1 MISGPGLSADH
12 GSWHSR
18 GSGTP
23 SRIAGHPLVLQ
34 LRLAACSDSLG
45 YRIEG
50 GSSHDGSRVDGDPDR
65 LEGLP
70 QGVAG
75 ETGASLR
82 AGRDALVS
90 LSVHRG
96 AALAGGTQDRVDA
109 G

>member
-1 MISGPGLSADH
+1 MSGQASVMKRFLQEVSPAPRRS
-12 GSWHSR
+12 
-18 GSGTP
+18 
-23 SRIAGHPLVLQ
+23 LVLQ

-45 YRIEG
+45 YRREG